1 MDSIK
6 VWRSARRLWRA
17 EVRMAQL
24 QASAD
29 AARNS
34 LRVALGQTDDGQVVA
49 GGYRVCLASDG
60 QVVVSQLPMLRGDQ
74 LDLPLDA
81 TSR

>member
-17 EVRMAQL
+17 EARMAQL
-24 QASAD
+24 EASAD
-29 AARNS
+29 KARNA
-34 LRVALGQTDDGQVVA
+34 LRVALGQTEDGQLVA

-60 QVVVSQLPMLRGDQ
+60 SIEITLLPMLRGDQ
-74 LDLPLDA
+74 LDLPLYG
-81 TSR
+81 